1 MAKSSPSDE
10 GDNHKEEEE
19 GDRVRKEDT
28 DLDFGVKTEPSGHG
42 VELRVPI
49 SIITLNLVILLLR

>member
-1 MAKSSPSDE
+1 MDQ

-28 DLDFGVKTEPSGHG
+28 DLDFGVKTEPSGRG

-49 SIITLNLVILLLR
+49 SIISLNLVILLLR

>member
-1 MAKSSPSDE
+1 MDE

-19 GDRVRKEDT
+19 GGRVRKEEV
-28 DLDFGVKTEPSGHG
+28 DLDFEVKTEPSGRG

-49 SIITLNLVILLLR
+49 SIISLNLVILLLR

>member
-1 MAKSSPSDE
+1 MDE

-19 GDRVRKEDT
+19 EGDRVRKEEV
-28 DLDFGVKTEPSGHG
+28 DLDFGVKTEPSGRG

-49 SIITLNLVILLLR
+49 SIISLNLVILLLR